1 MKDTIQVKKSLIK
14 TALMKSGM
22 SITCKAIL
30 SILYQFNIEIYCKK
44 FLIAYSFSEII
55 IETSKFCGGWFE
67 DGGYLF
73 FALITKSLYLCRIQL
88 VCHGLLF

>member
-1 MKDTIQVKKSLIK
+1 MKDTIQVKKTLIK

-44 FLIAYSFSEII
+44 IFNYTFSEII
-55 IETSKFCGGWFE
+55 IETSKFCVGWFG
-67 DGGYLF
+67 DGGYF
-73 FALITKSLYLCRIQL
+73 IFCFDHKKSLSVQDPITLS
-88 VCHGLLF
+88 